1 MDCCEFDTQDEAQF
15 ASSDDGE
22 GEAFDWNSVSLTESE
37 ELILLT
43 PLMLQ
48 SIDGRLSTSFG
59 DAVGDGEAPVTTG
72 TSGGSGGV
80 VPPFGNAHFVAVA
93 YNGNKSDEE
102 VQSEQLDHGDEGLSR
117 GKQPWGLLNLQE
129 HHNRRKLSSGSRI
142 KFVHPLPLFPRL
154 PFRLPF
160 ALPSLPFMHQGGC

>member
-1 MDCCEFDTQDEAQF
+1 MDCCELDTQDEAQF
-15 ASSDDGE
+15 ASSDGE

-59 DAVGDGEAPVTTG
+59 DVDGDGEAPVTTG

-102 VQSEQLDHGDEGLSR
+102 VQSEQLDNGDEGLSR
-117 GKQPWGLLNLQE
+117 GKQPWGVLTLQE

-142 KFVHPLPLFPRL
+142 KFVPPLPLFLRL